1 MYYDDAIQAAYMQRE
16 FGVQLRAISKSGA
29 VCGVISFDA
38 VSLKP
43 DGYTYHIH
51 PDNQAIFEPQKGDLW
66 AMPSPYSSFY
76 ISTEAD
82 MSILNKE
89 VYKDGRIIQ
98 RQGKPFFMPK
108 EGS

>member
-1 MYYDDAIQAAYMQRE
+1 MYYDDALIAAYMQRE

-51 PDNQAIFEPQKGDLW
+51 PDSLAIFEP
-66 AMPSPYSSFY
+66 
-76 ISTEAD
+76 
-82 MSILNKE
+82 
-89 VYKDGRIIQ
+89 KDGDVVSYDEGDDWGIYNKYSTKQWDLYGKDIIQ
-98 RQGKPFFMPK
+98 RNGKPFFQPIK
-108 EGS
+108 D